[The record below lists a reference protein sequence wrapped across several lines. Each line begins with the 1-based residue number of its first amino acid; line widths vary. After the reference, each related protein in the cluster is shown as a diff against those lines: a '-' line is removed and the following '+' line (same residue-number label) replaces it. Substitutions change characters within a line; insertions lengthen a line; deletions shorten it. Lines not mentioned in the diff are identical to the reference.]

1 MAKRIEIA
9 PPNQVYRRVEELAT
23 SADMKPTEVARM
35 PFPFAHPSRTCEW
48 PADLLEFWTTKRFNT
63 GWPDSF

>member
-35 PFPFAHPSRTCEW
+35 PFPFAHPSRTC
-48 PADLLEFWTTKRFNT
+48 A
-63 GWPDSF
+63 